1 MSALRLR
8 FAPSPT
14 GYLHVGG
21 ARTALVNWLYARSR
35 DGVLILRIEDTDV
48 ERSTPEMTEAILTAL
63 RWLGI
68 DWDEGPYFQSER
80 GALYREAA
88 RELLAKSAAY
98 RCYCRPED
106 LEAKREAARAKG
118 VPYVYDRACLRLT
131 DAERAAKD
139 AAGAPW
145 AARFRVPDG
154 ETLIDDLVMGEVRFQ
169 HANIE
174 DFVLLR
180 NDGHPT
186 YHLSVVVDDVDMR
199 ITHVIRGADHIS
211 NTPKQILLYRA
222 LGKPVPRFGHLPLIL
237 GPDKTRLSKRHGAT
251 SVESYRDSG
260 ILPEAMVNFL
270 ALLGWSPGE
279 GEEVL
284 GRETLV
290 ARFDLAA
297 LSKANAV
304 FDPKKLEWLNSQH
317 ISGMPAEA
325 LAARVE
331 PVLREAGLWREE
343 FAAGAG
349 AGAAAGAS
357 AAGGSAGRERAW
369 FLRVLELLKA
379 RSRRIGDFAT
389 DGRPFF
395 SDEFAYDPDA
405 VAKRLGE
412 AGLIDRMRRVR
423 ARLAEFGARV
433 GTGASAGP
441 GSGSWTA
448 AALEETVRAFAES
461 EGLKAAAFI
470 HPIRVA
476 VTGAAVGPS
485 LFEVLEVLGPDRV
498 LARLDRLIAFLE
510 ERERAAAR

>member
-1 MSALRLR
+1 MSDLRLR

-21 ARTALVNWLYARSR
+21 ARTALVNWLFARSR
-35 DGVLILRIEDTDV
+35 GGVLILRIEDTDV
-48 ERSTPEMTEAILTAL
+48 ERSTPEMTEAILDAL
-63 RWLGI
+63 RWLRI

-80 GALYREAA
+80 GAMYRAA
-88 RELLAKSAAY
+88 AQELLAKGAAY

-145 AARFRVPDG
+145 AARFRVPEG
-154 ETLIDDLVMGEVRFQ
+154 ETIIDDLVMGEVRFQ

-186 YHLSVVVDDVDMR
+186 YHLSVVVDDVDIR

-211 NTPKQILLYRA
+211 NTPKQILLYGA

-251 SVESYRDSG
+251 SVESYRDAG
-260 ILPEAMVNFL
+260 ILPETMVNFL

-279 GEEVL
+279 GQEVL
-284 GRETLV
+284 ARDTLV

-325 LAARVE
+325 LAERVG
-331 PVLREAGLWREE
+331 PVLREAGLWRDA
-343 FAAGAG
+343 FGA
-349 AGAAAGAS
+349 
-357 AAGGSAGRERAW
+357 AGRERAW
-369 FLRVLELLKA
+369 FLRVLDLLKA

-412 AGLIDRMRRVR
+412 AGLVDRMRRVR
-423 ARLAEFGARV
+423 ERFAETGGRGAP
-433 GTGASAGP
+433 GA
-441 GSGSWTA
+441 WTA
-448 AALEETVRAFAES
+448 AALEEAVRALADAE
-461 EGLKAAAFI
+461 GAKAAAFI
-470 HPIRVA
+470 HPVRVA

-485 LFEVLEVLGPDRV
+485 LFEVLEVLGPERV
-498 LARLDRLIAFLE
+498 VARLDRLIAFLE

>member
-1 MSALRLR
+1 MPDLRLR

-35 DGVLILRIEDTDV
+35 GGVLILRIEDTDV
-48 ERSTPEMTEAILTAL
+48 ERSTPEMTEAILAAL

-68 DWDEGPYFQSER
+68 DWDEGPFFQSER

-88 RELLAKSAAY
+88 RDLLAKGAAY

-118 VPYVYDRACLRLT
+118 VPPVYDRACLRLT

-145 AARFRVPDG
+145 AARFRVPEG
-154 ETLIDDLVMGEVRFQ
+154 ETIIDDLVMGEVRFQ

-279 GEEVL
+279 GQEVL
-284 GRETLV
+284 ARETLV

-317 ISGMPAEA
+317 ISGMATEA
-325 LAARVE
+325 LAAKVE

-343 FAAGAG
+343 FGAG
-349 AGAAAGAS
+349 A
-357 AAGGSAGRERAW
+357 RERAW
-369 FLRVLELLKA
+369 FLRVLDLLKA

-412 AGLIDRMRRVR
+412 AGLADRMRRVR
-423 ARLAEFGARV
+423 ARLAEAAARAGA
-433 GTGASAGP
+433 
-441 GSGSWTA
+441 GSGAAANPWTA
-448 AALEETVRAFAES
+448 PALEETVRALAES

-485 LFEVLEVLGPDRV
+485 LFEVFEGLGPERV
-498 LARLDRLIAFLE
+498 VARVDRLIAFLE